1 MCGCGCVCMC
11 VCVCVC
17 VCVCS
22 TCVSFEPRK
31 GVCPELLSSERM
43 HSFRQ
48 SRLLL
53 ISAPSRRVVRSLE
66 EASAAR
72 SDPARSTRLSR
83 PSTLLTTPL
92 GPASTISTS
101 EICRMACEMKGGW
114 GSGKG

>member
-53 ISAPSRRVVRSLE
+53 ISAPSRRVVRSLD
-66 EASAAR
+66 AGLLLR
-72 SDPARSTRLSR
+72 SSSTRNSSNRLQQ
-83 PSTLLTTPL
+83 LV
-92 GPASTISTS
+92 
-101 EICRMACEMKGGW
+101 
-114 GSGKG
+114 